1 MDQFPATTRLARYVR
16 AQYFQQF
23 CDAIMPLGFIN
34 KCVKDIANVLPDE
47 RPVVQKSAINTM
59 LSQTQL
65 EIGLLHCSRIEGHY
79 SPK

>member
-1 MDQFPATTRLARYVR
+1 MDQFPSCYHSAEWLVRRYVR

-65 EIGLLHCSRIEGHY
+65 EIGLWR
-79 SPK
+79 